1 MPSVAKNKNR
11 NAFRGRTNHTDR
23 DCNFTER
30 DTGAG
35 VNSLIILSK
44 VRIIV
49 AWFCGGGTRA
59 CSGNMCATHVL
70 GKDTSNSCLVKALA
84 LKNEM
89 TRQTTGQMYHPDQND
104 FRFDVE

>member
-1 MPSVAKNKNR
+1 MHFVAER
-11 NAFRGRTNHTDR
+11 ITQ
-23 DCNFTER
+23 TEIATSQR
-30 DTGAG
+30 ETQELE

-49 AWFCGGGTRA
+49 ARFCIGGTRV

-104 FRFDVE
+104 I